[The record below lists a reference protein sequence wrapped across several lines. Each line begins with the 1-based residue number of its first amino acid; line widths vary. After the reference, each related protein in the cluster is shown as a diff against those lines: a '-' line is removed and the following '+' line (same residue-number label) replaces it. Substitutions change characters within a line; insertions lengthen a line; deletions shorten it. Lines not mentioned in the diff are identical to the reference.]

1 MQSKLAVVV
10 LAALASVV
18 SSSPL
23 ASQASNQLV
32 GPAPAPDAAA
42 DLVFFTV
49 CIDANHSGRCESL
62 SSQRGACCTLFSPPR
77 SHVKM
82 RSNINVDNLYN
93 GFDKSVSSVYPN
105 GARCSVYKYATFF
118 FSKALLLG

>member
-62 SSQRGACCTLFSPPR
+62 SSQRGACY
-77 SHVKM
+77 
-82 RSNINVDNLYN
+82 NLYN
-93 GFDKSVSSVYPN
+93 GFDNDRSCAGSAVDNIVDPGIDHLSDFGFN
-105 GARCSVYKYATFF
+105 DRARSYRCN
-118 FSKALLLG
+118 

>member
-23 ASQASNQLV
+23 ASPKVENASNQLV

-62 SSQRGACCTLFSPPR
+62 SSQRGACY
-77 SHVKM
+77 
-82 RSNINVDNLYN
+82 NLYN

-105 GARCSVYKYATFF
+105 GATCSLYKYAPLY
-118 FSKALLLG
+118 FSKDLLGGL